1 MRKLLWLVG
10 LVIVP
15 ALAAQ
20 DSSGSGDGA
29 ERERLQQQIEDRVAQ
44 RVKSQLGLTDDQANR
59 LRSTEENFRQRRR
72 DLFQRQLTI
81 EQGLRDQMR
90 PGVAANSDSV
100 RRLMDARQSVR
111 ADQLRLDQDQDK
123 EMAGYLTPVQRAQYQ
138 MIRERIRQ
146 RLQELRRERIERR
159 QGGGGPAVRRP
170 RAGGRRR
177 P

>member
-1 MRKLLWLVG
+1 MRRLMWLVG

-20 DSSGSGDGA
+20 DSSAAGDAA
-29 ERERLQQQIEDRVAQ
+29 ERERLQQQIEDHVAQ
-44 RVKSQLGLTDDQANR
+44 RVKQQLGLSDDQANR

-100 RRLMDARQSVR
+100 RRLMDVRQAAR
-111 ADQLRLDQDQDK
+111 ADQLRLDQDQDR

-138 MIRERIRQ
+138 MIRERIRL
-146 RLQELRRERIERR
+146 RLQQLRRERIERR
-159 QGGGGPAVRRP
+159 QGGGPAVRRP

>member
-1 MRKLLWLVG
+1 MRRLMWLVG
-10 LVIVP
+10 LVLVP

-20 DSSGSGDGA
+20 DSSAAGDAA
-29 ERERLQQQIEDRVAQ
+29 ERERLQQQIEDHVAQ
-44 RVKSQLGLTDDQANR
+44 RVKQQLGLSDDQANR

-100 RRLMDARQSVR
+100 RRLMDVRQAAR
-111 ADQLRLDQDQDK
+111 ADQLRLDQDQDR

-138 MIRERIRQ
+138 MIRERIRL
-146 RLQELRRERIERR
+146 RLQQLRRERIERR
-159 QGGGGPAVRRP
+159 QGGGPAVRRP

>member
-1 MRKLLWLVG
+1 MRRLMWLVG

-20 DSSGSGDGA
+20 DSSAAGDAA
-29 ERERLQQQIEDRVAQ
+29 ERERLQQQIEDHVAQ
-44 RVKSQLGLTDDQANR
+44 RVKQQLGLSDEQANR

-100 RRLMDARQSVR
+100 RRLMDVRQAAR
-111 ADQLRLDQDQDK
+111 ADQLRLDQDQDR

-138 MIRERIRQ
+138 MIRERIRL
-146 RLQELRRERIERR
+146 RLQQLRRERIERR
-159 QGGGGPAVRRP
+159 QGGGPAVRRP